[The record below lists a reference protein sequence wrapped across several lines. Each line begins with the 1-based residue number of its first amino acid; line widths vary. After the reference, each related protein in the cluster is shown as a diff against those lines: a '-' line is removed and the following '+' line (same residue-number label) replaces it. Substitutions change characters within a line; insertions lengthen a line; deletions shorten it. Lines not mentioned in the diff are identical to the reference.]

1 MRIVHVTDCFLPM
14 LGGIETQV
22 SRLAE
27 KQTQAGN
34 QVTVLT
40 CTADPKETTS
50 NTPYQVVRSAWKEP
64 LNAPIDPRAPRRFR
78 ELINRI
84 QPDVV
89 HLHMGELTPVVQ
101 SLLLSLAHTRQPL
114 VVSVHSVWSECP
126 TIPLYRQIAK
136 TSRLTDEGIAW
147 TGVSELVASR
157 IRQTIP
163 NQSVRVLPNGIDSAA
178 WKLPEMEES
187 TTGGSG
193 GGSTDSG
200 VSSSTSESAN
210 TGRFA
215 NTGALSAATGAP
227 ATEPLHVVCAT
238 RFAPRKRIPQL
249 LKILREAR
257 QIAQAQRAD
266 VPPLRATI
274 AGEGPLLSQTRQQA
288 PAWLNLPGRLTQ
300 PELVHLYAKADVFIA
315 PGIKDAF
322 SIAGVEAR
330 AAGLALLTRSQSG
343 LGQGL
348 RDGIEGRCA
357 HTDIEMAQILAE
369 WILHPERVR
378 EIKTHNRTA
387 KPHFD
392 WSEVLP
398 QTEAIYRWAS
408 ELRKAQP

>member
-1 MRIVHVTDCFLPM
+1 MTDCFLPM

-27 KQTQAGN
+27 RQTHAGH

-40 CTADPKETTS
+40 CTADLKETTP
-50 NTPYQVVRSAWKEP
+50 NTPYRVVRSVWKEP
-64 LNAPIDPRAPRRFR
+64 LKAPIDPRAPRRFR

-101 SLLLSLAHTRQPL
+101 ALLLSLAHTRQPV

-136 TSRLTDEGIAW
+136 ISHLTHEGIAW

-163 NQSVRVLPNGIDSAA
+163 SRFVRVLPNGIDSAA
-178 WKLPEMEES
+178 WKLPEIEEGGI
-187 TTGGSG
+187 TGDSG
-193 GGSTDSG
+193 GCATNSGISGSA
-200 VSSSTSESAN
+200 SEFAI
-210 TGRFA
+210 TGSF
-215 NTGALSAATGAP
+215 AATGASTATGAV

-238 RFAPRKRIPQL
+238 RFAPRKRILQL

-257 QIAQAQRAD
+257 QIAQVQRAD
-266 VPPLRATI
+266 APLLRATI
-274 AGEGPLLSQTRQQA
+274 AGEGPLFSHIFKQA
-288 PAWLNLPGRLTQ
+288 PTWLNLPGRLTQ
-300 PELVHLYAKADVFIA
+300 PELVSLYATADVFIA
-315 PGIKDAF
+315 PGVKDAF

-330 AAGLALLTRSQSG
+330 SAGLALLTRSQSG

-357 HTDIEMAQILAE
+357 HTDTEMAQILAE
-369 WILHPERVR
+369 WILQPEQVHA
-378 EIKTHNRTA
+378 IKMHNRTA
-387 KPHFD
+387 KSRFD
-392 WSEVLP
+392 WGEVLP
-398 QTEAIYRWAS
+398 QTEAIYRWAA
-408 ELRKAQP
+408 ELRKAKL